1 MLSEVSGEE
10 ADLPECAA
18 GVPGRV
24 GRKAHY
30 SSFLGVPFV
39 LGRLLRRSAPR
50 KIQFHYIT
58 EGVSINEY
66 TT

>member
-18 GVPGRV
+18 GVPGSV
-24 GRKAHY
+24 
-30 SSFLGVPFV
+30 
-39 LGRLLRRSAPR
+39 
-50 KIQFHYIT
+50 
-58 EGVSINEY
+58 GVSISEY